1 MSQILDM
8 QQVAILGAGT
18 MGSGIAGLCAE
29 AGCQVVLLDI
39 SREASAQALLRLC
52 KGKNP
57 VIESNTAAARI
68 QTGSF
73 DEDMELLGD
82 ADWICEVIVEDLALK
97 QTLLQKVAKVCSNNA
112 IISTNTSGI
121 PLRDICAGLPLT
133 MRQHM
138 AVTHFFN
145 PVKFMRLLE
154 LIPGADAKPEVIA
167 RLASFCRNRLCKG
180 VVNAKD
186 TVNFIGN
193 RVGCFWILSGLAAGK
208 RARAKGLDL
217 ETIDAL
223 LGEPV
228 GLPKTGLYGL
238 VDLIGLDVMH
248 LVGLNLKTNLPDN
261 DPGMTYA
268 GLPAEEQAMLDR
280 GQLGRKTG
288 GGYYR
293 LLRHDDGSKSME
305 VYNPDQDSWRAMHD
319 VQLSDEQQTLSSLLR
334 ATNAGGELA
343 WAVMSSTMCYAANL
357 VPEIAD
363 DIVNIDRAMRWGF
376 NWQQGPFELIDRYG
390 AAAFAGRLKS
400 EQRPQPAMLKLLL
413 ESGNSCFYKGNSYFG
428 LDKHYQPM
436 PEE

>member
-1 MSQILDM
+1 VN
-8 QQVAILGAGT
+8 QQQGIQNIAVLGAGT

-29 AGCQVVLLDI
+29 AGCQVILLDI
-39 SREASAQALLRLC
+39 SREASEQALLRLQS
-52 KGKNP
+52 GRNP
-57 VIESNTAAARI
+57 VVESTASASRI
-68 QTGSF
+68 RTGSF
-73 DEDMELLGD
+73 AEDLSLIAD
-82 ADWICEVIVEDLALK
+82 CDWICEAIVEDLALK
-97 QTLLQKVAKVCSNNA
+97 QNLLHNVATTRKSNA

-121 PLRDICAGLPLT
+121 PLHEICAGLPLS

-154 LIPGADAKPEVIA
+154 LVPSADASIDLVTE
-167 RLASFCRNRLCKG
+167 LSQFLRNRLGKG
-180 VVNAKD
+180 VVYAKD

-208 RARAKGLDL
+208 KARADGLDL

-248 LVGLNLKTNLPDN
+248 LVGRNLAANLPAD
-261 DPGMTYA
+261 DPGLHYA

-280 GQLGRKTG
+280 GQLGRKSG

-293 LLRHDDGSKSME
+293 LLRHEDGNKSME
-305 VYNPDQDSWRAMHD
+305 VYDPDQDGWRAQHT
-319 VQLSDEQQTLSSLLR
+319 VQLSAQQQTLSSLLR
-334 ATNAGGELA
+334 ATDTAGRLA
-343 WAVMSSTMCYAANL
+343 WTVMSATMCYAANL

-376 NWQQGPFELIDRYG
+376 NWRQGPFELIDTYG
-390 AAAFAGRLKS
+390 ANEFAERLKT
-400 EQRPQPAMLKLLL
+400 EQKPLPAMLLRLLK
-413 ESGNSCFYKGNSYFG
+413 SGHSSFYQGDAYFG
-428 LDKHYQPM
+428 TDSNYHPV